1 LRRSYRRARLR
12 GALKKNGEEEE
23 EERKKERKKNLWNS
37 YLTRL
42 KKNTRAR
49 RFRLKNEH

>member
-12 GALKKNGEEEE
+12 GALKKNGEEE
-23 EERKKERKKNLWNS
+23 RKKERKKEELVEFVSNAS
-37 YLTRL
+37 Q
-42 KKNTRAR
+42 KNTRAR

>member
-1 LRRSYRRARLR
+1 LRRSYRR
-12 GALKKNGEEEE
+12 GALKKKTGEEEE
-23 EERKKERKKNLWNS
+23 EGRKKERRRTCEFVSNVS
-37 YLTRL
+37 